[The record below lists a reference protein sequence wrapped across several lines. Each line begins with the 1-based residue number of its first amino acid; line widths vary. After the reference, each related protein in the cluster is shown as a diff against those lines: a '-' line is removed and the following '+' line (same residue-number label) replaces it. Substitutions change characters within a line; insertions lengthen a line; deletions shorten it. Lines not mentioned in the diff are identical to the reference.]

1 MRERFQGRKVRFFE
15 APGDVWAAVCS
26 GICYERKEFVPPRRH
41 VTLGSLVQ
49 LIIRIA
55 GMLSGA
61 IVAALQAR
69 TLSVADFGSLSLI
82 FSINAMA
89 IILSDMG
96 IMNTAIRKLAAEPN
110 DREQVISGLLTSR
123 FLMGLLL
130 SLVGL
135 AASTVLLDSTESQ
148 IAAMLVLATLPL
160 GALTA
165 TQAISQSKLHFTVV
179 NTLLALQNFLWLAAV
194 LLLALINANLLQ
206 FAIAFLLCIL
216 LQAAFTWWLCGRGLS
231 FRWKAGLR
239 QTWPLMK
246 QALPLGIGSL
256 AVTGYYRLTGVILY
270 AYSGPE
276 VAGNFSAAF
285 RILDAMQAI
294 PATLGATFLPL
305 MARYFSQEKPALAKV
320 VWEIAV
326 KMLLTTAVLASLV
339 VGMLA
344 QPIVELLYGDEY
356 SSAPDLLAIV
366 IIAFVPVCMGWLLTG
381 VVTARGRVKAY
392 ATVSVSVAVVS
403 IGASMVIVP
412 IFGAIGSAIITVVTE
427 FVVMTILA
435 VVVYRETGLT
445 VSISVVWR
453 LLFAAFLTAASI
465 AAVRPLGLIAALLVA
480 AVIGASLILLF
491 RVIRPTDVKT
501 LLKRDEVL
509 K

>member
-1 MRERFQGRKVRFFE
+1 M
-15 APGDVWAAVCS
+15 
-26 GICYERKEFVPPRRH
+26 PPRRQ

-82 FSINAMA
+82 FSINAIG
-89 IILSDMG
+89 IILTDMG
-96 IMNTAIRKLAAEPN
+96 IMNTAIRKLAAKPN
-110 DREQVISGLLTSR
+110 DREQIISGLLTSR

-135 AASTVLLDSTESQ
+135 AASTVLLNTTESLT
-148 IAAMLVLATLPL
+148 AAMLVLATLPL

-165 TQAISQSKLHFTVV
+165 TQAISQSELHFTVV
-179 NTLLALQNFLWLAAV
+179 NILVGLQNFLWLGAV
-194 LLLALINANLLQ
+194 LLLALIHANLVQ
-206 FAIAFLLCIL
+206 FAIAFLFCIL
-216 LQAAFTWWLCGRGLS
+216 LQAAFTWWLCGRGLN
-231 FRWKAGLR
+231 FRWKAGIQ

-256 AVTGYYRLTGVILY
+256 AVTGYYRMTGVLLY

-285 RILDAMQAI
+285 RILDALQAI
-294 PATLGATFLPL
+294 PATLSATFLPL
-305 MARYFSQEKPALAKV
+305 MARYFSQEKPALAEV
-320 VWEIAV
+320 VWQIAV

-344 QPIVELLYGDEY
+344 EPIVELLYGDEY
-356 SSAPDLLAIV
+356 TNAPELLAIV

-381 VVTARGRVKAY
+381 VVTARGRVRAY
-392 ATVSVSVAVVS
+392 AIVSVFVAVVS
-403 IGASMVIVP
+403 VGASMLLVP
-412 IFGAIGSAIITVVTE
+412 IFGATGSAVITVATE

-435 VVVYRETGLT
+435 IVVYRDTGLT
-445 VSISVVWR
+445 VSVSFVWR
-453 LLFAAFLTAASI
+453 LLCAATLTAASI
-465 AAVRPLGLIAALLVA
+465 AAARPLGLTAALLIA
-480 AVIGASLILLF
+480 AVVGASMIMLF
-491 RVIRPTDVKT
+491 RVIRPTDVNL
-501 LLKRDEVL
+501 LLKRDEVHSQ
-509 K
+509 